1 MRQSFCGYYAPDD
14 TEIKQMLSEGIW
26 VFDTNV
32 LLDLFRLSENNA
44 NRVLEVFE
52 KEKEHL
58 WLPYQIAKEYHENL
72 VTVIK
77 KQHEEC
83 RKMIKALS
91 DFSDKFQIRR
101 NQSFLD
107 ETMKCEAERFSVQM
121 KNALEQKQL
130 SLKDLIH
137 NNPVKSRI
145 SDIFEKRVGGKP
157 TPENE
162 LEYKAIAK
170 GRYSQKVPPGYE
182 DASKSDDKKYGDYFL
197 WRQIMDYAG
206 KNQKDI
212 IFITGDTK
220 EDWFAKEF
228 GETIGP
234 RPELIEEFNRET
246 GKKYYSYSLPGFLRL
261 YQSIEETRFDYENV
275 IHELQETQPKE
286 EEAENSGYSTDVSIG
301 QIERTENTSSK
312 ELNSI

>member
-170 GRYSQKVPPGYE
+170 GRYSQKVPQAMRMHLNLTIKNMEIISCGVRLWIMLE
-182 DASKSDDKKYGDYFL
+182 KIKKTSFL
-197 WRQIMDYAG
+197 SREI
-206 KNQKDI
+206 QK
-212 IFITGDTK
+212 K
-220 EDWFAKEF
+220 
-228 GETIGP
+228 IG
-234 RPELIEEFNRET
+234 
-246 GKKYYSYSLPGFLRL
+246 LRRNL
-261 YQSIEETRFDYENV
+261 EKRLVLGPN
-275 IHELQETQPKE
+275 
-286 EEAENSGYSTDVSIG
+286 
-301 QIERTENTSSK
+301 
-312 ELNSI
+312 